1 MWRAG
6 GAAIA
11 AATMTMWCGAASAAT
26 VITDPAGDAN
36 GLGNAGLDQATG
48 PVNDAAR
55 DLTRVTVSSDGG
67 ALSVAFTTSAPLDQ
81 GPVQTFARLTFTTAK
96 CPVSL
101 IAYAG
106 GTASD
111 GSTALL
117 PMADA
122 FDCGG
127 FLSTDGYSVTPVGN
141 TVTVRFPYD
150 ALQRAGAPISAGTTL
165 TRLKADTFEG
175 TITFGNGFC
184 SGDPT
189 ICTVFNAV
197 PPRHREYVGPLI
209 DKTAEAARF
218 TARRRR

>member
-6 GAAIA
+6 GAAIVA
-11 AATMTMWCGAASAAT
+11 AMMMWCGAASAAT

-36 GLGNAGLDQATG
+36 GLGNAGLDLATG

-55 DLTRVTVSSDGG
+55 DLTNVAVSSDGG

-81 GPVQTFARLTFTTAK
+81 GPVQTFARLTLTTAK

-101 IAYAG
+101 IAYVG

-111 GSTALL
+111 GSAAFL
-117 PMADA
+117 PMADT

-127 FLSTDGYSVTPVGN
+127 FLSTDGYSVTPAGN
-141 TVTVRFPYD
+141 TVTVRFPYG
-150 ALQRAGAPISAGTTL
+150 ALQRAGAPIAAGTAL
-165 TRLKADTFEG
+165 THLKADTFEG
-175 TITFGNGFC
+175 TITVGNGFC

-209 DKTAEAARF
+209 DKTAEAARL
-218 TARRRR
+218 TTRRRR